1 MHVLADQI
9 GSLGL
14 ATATDYLL
22 YRYAKGTMAM
32 YPLVNAHTQMQMIP
46 SRALLSPPL
55 STAFL
60 LLPWQ
65 QLQQQQA

>member
-1 MHVLADQI
+1 
-9 GSLGL
+9 
-14 ATATDYLL
+14 
-22 YRYAKGTMAM
+22 MAM
-32 YPLVNAHTQMQMIP
+32 YPLVNAHTQMQMIL
-46 SRALLSPPL
+46 SQALLSPPL

>member
-1 MHVLADQI
+1 
-9 GSLGL
+9 
-14 ATATDYLL
+14 
-22 YRYAKGTMAM
+22 MAM

-46 SRALLSPPL
+46 SQALLSPHL
-55 STAFL
+55 SIASL